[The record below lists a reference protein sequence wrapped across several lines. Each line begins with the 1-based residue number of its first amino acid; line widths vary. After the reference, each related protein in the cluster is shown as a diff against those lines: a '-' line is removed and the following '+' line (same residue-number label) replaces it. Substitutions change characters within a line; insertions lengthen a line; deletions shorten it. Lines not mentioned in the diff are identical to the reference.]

1 MYGSTVANII
11 WLSLVKYA
19 AFGRDEILIV
29 DITMCLQIYHNGPR
43 SVIVGTTMCLQI
55 YHNGPR
61 SVIVGITMCLQI
73 YHNGP
78 RSGLPYLNLTTTPQ
92 NERVSLSTTLE
103 HVEQLYGF
111 EPWELSPLS
120 CNILLSRS
128 YICHFFITLLCNF
141 FCFLRIKFY
150 QLNVEITQLFFVDNI
165 IFYNYK

>member
-29 DITMCLQIYHNGPR
+29 DITMCLQIYHDRPR
-43 SVIVGTTMCLQI
+43 SVIVGTIMCLQI

-61 SVIVGITMCLQI
+61 SVIVGTTMCLQI

-103 HVEQLYGF
+103 HVELQ
-111 EPWELSPLS
+111 
-120 CNILLSRS
+120 
-128 YICHFFITLLCNF
+128 YIV
-141 FCFLRIKFY
+141 K
-150 QLNVEITQLFFVDNI
+150 
-165 IFYNYK
+165 